1 MVPMAA
7 DAPDLM
13 TLAGAALVMFFV
25 TIGPLEIAPVFAPLT
40 ARVDAAK
47 RRQIAV
53 RATLLGEATLL
64 AFAMSG

>member
-1 MVPMAA
+1 
-7 DAPDLM
+7 
-13 TLAGAALVMFFV
+13 MFFV